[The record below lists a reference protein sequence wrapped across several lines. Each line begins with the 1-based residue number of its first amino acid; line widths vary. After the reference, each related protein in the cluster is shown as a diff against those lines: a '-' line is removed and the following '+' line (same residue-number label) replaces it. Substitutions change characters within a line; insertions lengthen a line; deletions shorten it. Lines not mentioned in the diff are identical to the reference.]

1 MHPELQKWI
10 SDCQQ
15 RVETAANK
23 MLPQV
28 DDVPSVLHE
37 AMRYSVM
44 DGGKRVRPLL
54 VYATGEMFE
63 ATKESMDSVALA
75 IECVHCY
82 SLIHDDMPC
91 MDNDVLRHGKPTT
104 HKKYGEA
111 MAMLAGDA
119 LQPEAFLLLSQVNL
133 ALEAKIKLIEILARA
148 CSTQGMCGGQAI
160 DLLAVGQQL
169 DFAQLRQMHE
179 RKTGALLLAS
189 VLMGAYCGRNQY
201 LTHRHIE
208 TLTNYGKSIGLAFQ
222 IVDDILDVTEEAE
235 QLGKTAGK
243 DVLENKPTY
252 VTILGLEKAKA
263 LAQEQYESAIDSL
276 STLKEIKGVD
286 KLFGLAQYI
295 VKRNH

>member
-75 IECVHCY
+75 IECVHSY

-201 LTHRHIE
+201 LTHSHIE

-222 IVDDILDVTEEAE
+222 IVDDILDVTEQAE